1 VKCQRCSGTATLH
14 ITFCEHFT
22 SKSELHLC
30 EKCYENFDRSQI
42 QRTAPKGTDAS
53 RADELTQLEI
63 VRVVINELHDQQV
76 LVFREL
82 EGDRSFPFVLGYF
95 EASTIER
102 TLKQLRMPRPLTHDA
117 WLSTIGALGAS
128 IEYVFIHTLA
138 EGTYYGIVHF
148 ARGNESVDV
157 DVRPSDAVNLAVKA
171 GVPIYIREGLLA
183 QVASS
188 RSG

>member
-1 VKCQRCSGTATLH
+1 M
-14 ITFCEHFT
+14 
-22 SKSELHLC
+22 
-30 EKCYENFDRSQI
+30 CYENFDRSQTRRI
-42 QRTAPKGTDAS
+42 APKGTDPS

-63 VRVVINELHDQQV
+63 ERVVINELRDQQI

-82 EGDRSFPFVLGYF
+82 EGDRSFPFVLGFF

-128 IEYVFIHTLA
+128 IEYAFIHTLA
-138 EGTYYGIVHF
+138 EHTYYAIVHVS
-148 ARGNESVDV
+148 RGNDSVDV
-157 DVRPSDAVNLAVKA
+157 DTRPSDAVCLAVKA

-183 QVASS
+183 LVTT
-188 RSG
+188 